1 MLGLIKKDLL
11 MIKGTIKFIGIIT
24 IVYAIIAIIE
34 GELNGVAFIP
44 ALVCI
49 MMMTTFSYDEFNK
62 TDAYVMTFPCGKN
75 NIVKAKYL
83 ATLILFIASTLIS
96 VILSSVIGIINGN
109 FDFQYSLE
117 IALGTVIGVSIFQ
130 CLFYPAIYKFGIEK
144 SRIGIFIFTFAIVG
158 IGTLIAKS
166 GINLNIFHNIGT
178 FLDNYGVII
187 IPLATIVLWCISY
200 WISARIY
207 MKKEF

>member
-11 MIKGTIKFIGIIT
+11 MIKGTIKFIGIFA
-24 IVYAIIAIIE
+24 IVYSMVAVME
-34 GELNGVAFIP
+34 GDLNGVAFIP

-62 TDAYVMTFPCGKN
+62 TDAYVTTFPCGKKN
-75 NIVKAKYL
+75 VVKAKYI
-83 ATLILFIASTLIS
+83 ATIILFIASTLLSI
-96 VILSSVIGIINGN
+96 ILSSAIGIINGD
-109 FDFQYSLE
+109 FDFQYALE
-117 IALGTVIGVSIFQ
+117 IALGTAIGVSIFQ

-144 SRIGIFIFTFAIVG
+144 SRIGIFVIVFAIVG
-158 IGTLIAKS
+158 VGALIAKS
-166 GINLNIFHNIGT
+166 GININFLKNIEI
-178 FLDNYGVII
+178 FLDNYGIII
-187 IPLATIVLWCISY
+187 IPIITIILWSISY

>member
-24 IVYAIIAIIE
+24 IVYAIIAIVE
-34 GELNGVAFIP
+34 GDLNGVAFIP

-62 TDAYVMTFPCGKN
+62 TDAYVTTFPCGKKN
-75 NIVKAKYL
+75 VVKAKYI
-83 ATLILFIASTLIS
+83 ATIILFIASTLIS
-96 VILSSVIGIINGN
+96 VILSSAIGIINGN

-117 IALGTVIGVSIFQ
+117 IALGTAIGVSIFQ
-130 CLFYPAIYKFGIEK
+130 CLFYPVIYKFGIEK
-144 SRIGIFIFTFAIVG
+144 SRIGIFIFAFAIVG

-166 GINLNIFHNIGT
+166 GISLNIFYNIGS
-178 FLDNYGVII
+178 FLDNYGVVI
-187 IPLATIVLWCISY
+187 IPIITIILWCISY

-207 MKKEF
+207 TKKEF